1 MLGKTVMAESGMGGQ
16 FWFSATM
23 NGVNCRNATY
33 KKRLGTTPHEKVYG
47 TKKDVSKFRPFGCR
61 VYMHLNKERREKGR
75 HAPKGVEAINLG
87 FATDC
92 NTSGYKFYIE
102 GTRKIITSNQGKF
115 DELVY
120 PYRNRNM
127 IDKHIDDLSNID
139 VLTLDQGGITWVNY
153 SEDMDLNQYEKVHS
167 GGSSDSYILRSKSD
181 PQMYMGIR
189 REDFFKSLLHK
200 RADELLVKARALV
213 AGMEE
218 EISPRGIARVKGLP
232 EGIDPSKPPKNFKD
246 AMSRIDRQQ
255 WAEAYDREYQGF
267 YEHQTLK
274 VARARPEPGTKVL
287 GSTTRTEYKVVNGE
301 LKKYK
306 VRLCVMGNQQKEGVH
321 YKLGELYA
329 PVMKAAEVRLFM
341 AIAAQNGLEVFKSD
355 TKQAFLNGEKGEEK
369 IYICAPDWWPE
380 PVPEG
385 HALMLMKSMYGTRQA
400 ARQWHVRISTW
411 MESHGYLAVNS
422 EKTMFMKRKGK
433 EWIVH
438 GLFVD
443 DMAHASTCP
452 KLKKRFIH
460 EYKKD
465 FDITEEGIMSTFL
478 GMEVEQSKDSIKLHL
493 DTYIQETLDEYKSIF
508 KKFLKPKSVPMQP
521 GVMLDNQDCPETPDQ
536 REQKVYRSFVAK
548 LQFAATWTRCDIS
561 YSAAQLVRF
570 CASAGV
576 SYWAALHHLMGYLD
590 ANKSFKLTYHKGGIG
605 CLAGYA
611 DSDWDNSISRR
622 STTGLMA
629 RYNKGMVLWRSKM
642 QKTIALSTAE
652 AEYYAASEMGIKI
665 LCLRNLLHNMGF
677 PQHPDTPVYEDNTAC
692 IEWGNHVIGGRE
704 RAKHIDIRKHFAHEV
719 IQNREMRLIKVDT
732 SKQLADVFTKA
743 LAFPRFQACID
754 GILNAQPRRT

>member
-61 VYMHLNKERREKGR
+61 VYIHLNKERREKGR

-232 EGIDPSKPPKNFKD
+232 EGIDPSKPPKNFKY

-287 GSTTRTEYKVVNGE
+287 GSTTRTEYKVMNGE

-385 HALMLMKSMYGTRQA
+385 QALMLMKSMYGTRQA

-465 FDITEEGIMSTFL
+465 VDITEEGIMSTFL

-536 REQKVYRSFVAK
+536 REQKVY
-548 LQFAATWTRCDIS
+548 
-561 YSAAQLVRF
+561 
-570 CASAGV
+570 
-576 SYWAALHHLMGYLD
+576 
-590 ANKSFKLTYHKGGIG
+590 
-605 CLAGYA
+605 
-611 DSDWDNSISRR
+611 
-622 STTGLMA
+622 
-629 RYNKGMVLWRSKM
+629 
-642 QKTIALSTAE
+642 
-652 AEYYAASEMGIKI
+652 
-665 LCLRNLLHNMGF
+665 
-677 PQHPDTPVYEDNTAC
+677 
-692 IEWGNHVIGGRE
+692 
-704 RAKHIDIRKHFAHEV
+704 
-719 IQNREMRLIKVDT
+719 
-732 SKQLADVFTKA
+732 
-743 LAFPRFQACID
+743 
-754 GILNAQPRRT
+754 

>member
-1 MLGKTVMAESGMGGQ
+1 MAESGMGGQ

-33 KKRLGTTPHEKVYG
+33 KKRLGTTQHEKVYG

-61 VYMHLNKERREKGR
+61 VYIHLNKERREKGR

-139 VLTLDQGGITWVNY
+139 VLTLDQGGLTWVNY
-153 SEDMDLNQYEKVHS
+153 SEDMDLNQYEKVLS

-301 LKKYK
+301 MKKYK

-385 HALMLMKSMYGTRQA
+385 QALMLMKSMYGTRQA

-536 REQKVYRSFVAK
+536 LEQKVY
-548 LQFAATWTRCDIS
+548 
-561 YSAAQLVRF
+561 
-570 CASAGV
+570 
-576 SYWAALHHLMGYLD
+576 
-590 ANKSFKLTYHKGGIG
+590 
-605 CLAGYA
+605 
-611 DSDWDNSISRR
+611 
-622 STTGLMA
+622 
-629 RYNKGMVLWRSKM
+629 
-642 QKTIALSTAE
+642 
-652 AEYYAASEMGIKI
+652 
-665 LCLRNLLHNMGF
+665 
-677 PQHPDTPVYEDNTAC
+677 
-692 IEWGNHVIGGRE
+692 
-704 RAKHIDIRKHFAHEV
+704 
-719 IQNREMRLIKVDT
+719 
-732 SKQLADVFTKA
+732 
-743 LAFPRFQACID
+743 
-754 GILNAQPRRT
+754 

>member
-153 SEDMDLNQYEKVHS
+153 SEDMDLNQNEKVHS
-167 GGSSDSYILRSKSD
+167 GGSSDSYILRSKLD

-385 HALMLMKSMYGTRQA
+385 QALMLMKSMYGTRQA

-465 FDITEEGIMSTFL
+465 VDITEEGIMSTFL